1 MIGFLTAVFYN
12 IAYGAADSMKTNR
25 AVRENQPKAQ
35 KWIAEREEIQ
45 KKSDARI
52 AAILARYE
60 REDQER
66 KARRAR
72 EAAEQQKQTEKQD
85 QKKEQKKTENKRK
98 KSGNAGSVKI
108 ETIEIKDNDAFNALF
123 DDLSA
128 LFTGDN
134 EK

>member
-1 MIGFLTAVFYN
+1 MIVFLSALFYN

-25 AVRENQPKAQ
+25 AVRENQLKAQ
-35 KWIAEREEIQ
+35 KWITEREEVR
-45 KKSDARI
+45 KRSDARI

-66 KARRAR
+66 EARKAR
-72 EAAEQQKQTEKQD
+72 EEEQQKQTEKQD

-98 KSGNAGSVKI
+98 KSGSAGSVKI

-128 LFTGDN
+128 LFTGGN

>member
-1 MIGFLTAVFYN
+1 MIGFLAAVFYN

-35 KWIAEREEIQ
+35 KWIAEREAVRKQ
-45 KKSDARI
+45 SDARI

-66 KARRAR
+66 EARKAR
-72 EAAEQQKQTEKQD
+72 EAEQQQ
-85 QKKEQKKTENKRK
+85 EQKKNQKDQQKTEKKKKRN
-98 KSGNAGSVKI
+98 KSGSAGSVKV
-108 ETIEIKDNDAFNALF
+108 ETIEINDNAAFNALF

-128 LFTGDN
+128 LFPGGN
-134 EK
+134 EE